1 MVPDIK
7 IIQAKTR
14 SVVLVR
20 KNGGK
25 QIWNVWF
32 LDITKVAIWFIYIS
46 IGSANTVYVVPAYE
60 KLTNTRFAVPVHEK
74 GDKQMLDVWVHL

>member
-1 MVPDIK
+1 M
-7 IIQAKTR
+7 QAKTR

-32 LDITKVAIWFIYIS
+32 LEITKVYILFMYIS
-46 IGSANTVYVVPAYE
+46 KASANTVYVVPAYE
-60 KLTNTRFAVPVHEK
+60 KLTNTRFVDLVHEK
-74 GDKQMLDVWVHL
+74 GDKQMLDVWVLP